1 MFQTSDHSH
10 LEIGIII
17 FDTVLVFIIIAIVTD
32 MRKAQKFQP
41 KKIALKWRI
50 LHTLEF
56 TPKQHKL
63 EITMYYLFIYPTQ

>member
-32 MRKAQKFQP
+32 MRKAQT
-41 KKIALKWRI
+41 KISAQKNSLKMAHFAHSSI
-50 LHTLEF
+50 HAKTA
-56 TPKQHKL
+56 
-63 EITMYYLFIYPTQ
+63 